1 MTVKVKESVWKLPSV
16 KGILGVLGLS
26 IISAIFFSQG
36 KALSDWNVF
45 LIGTFWSSLV
55 WFTQWYGNGFI
66 IYLLD
71 KKWPWLEFPVWR
83 LIVGFFSIVAYSLL
97 AILLVNLSFYYVIY
111 GELPEQIIAWVSY
124 NGRIAVTISLVI
136 STIMTSIGFF
146 RAWKRTSIMEEQLK
160 VEMLDYRYKTLLN
173 QVNPHFLF
181 NSLNVLISLVHEDP
195 NLAEKFIR
203 QLSLIYRYTLENR
216 ERDLVSLK
224 EEKAFIDSYV
234 FLLKIRFEDA
244 LDVQIAIPEEEDKFA
259 LPMASQIIIE
269 NAIKHNNVS
278 VKKPLIL
285 RIYCE
290 DDKLIIR
297 NSKQVQELKEESTG
311 FGLDNI
317 RKRLSFL
324 SDETLEI
331 EDDGTDYIAKL
342 PLLTL
347 AK

>member
-1 MTVKVKESVWKLPSV
+1 MANKARESVWKLPNW
-16 KGILGVLGLS
+16 KEILGVLGIS
-26 IISAIFFSQG
+26 ILSAIFFSNG
-36 KALSDWNVF
+36 KALSNWNVF

-55 WFTQWYGNGFI
+55 WFSQWYGNGFI

-71 KKWPWLEFPVWR
+71 RKWPWLAFPIWR
-83 LIVGFFSIVAYSLL
+83 LIVGFLSIVVYSLS
-97 AILLVNLSFYYVIY
+97 AILIVNICFYYFIY
-111 GELPEQIIAWVSY
+111 GGLPEQFMAWVTF
-124 NGRIAVTISLVI
+124 NGKIAVSISLII

-181 NSLNVLISLVHEDP
+181 NSLNVLISLVHEDQD
-195 NLAEKFIR
+195 LAEKFIR
-203 QLSLIYRYTLENR
+203 QLSLIYRDTLENR

-224 EEKAFIDSYV
+224 EEKAFIDSYI
-234 FLLKIRFEDA
+234 FLLKIRFEEA
-244 LDVQIAIPEEEDKFA
+244 LDVTIDVPEDEDRFA

-278 VKKPLIL
+278 VHKPLIL
-285 RIYCE
+285 AIYCE
-290 DDKLIIR
+290 DGRLVIR
-297 NSKQVQELKEESTG
+297 NTRQVQQLKEASTG

-317 RKRLSFL
+317 RKRLGFL
-324 SDETLEI
+324 TDEKLEI
-331 EDDGTDYIAKL
+331 EENESEYIVKL
-342 PLLTL
+342 PLLTI

>member
-1 MTVKVKESVWKLPSV
+1 MTAKAKESVWKLPSV

-26 IISAIFFSQG
+26 VISAIFFSQG

-97 AILLVNLSFYYVIY
+97 AILLVNISFYYVIY

-244 LDVQIAIPEEEDKFA
+244 LDVQIDIPEDEDRYA

-278 VKKPLIL
+278 VKRPLIL
-285 RIYCE
+285 RIYCQ
-290 DDKLIIR
+290 DGRLVIR

>member
-1 MTVKVKESVWKLPSV
+1 MSAKAKRSICNLPS
-16 KGILGVLGLS
+16 KKELLGVLALS
-26 IISAIFFSQG
+26 IISAILFSQG
-36 KALSDWNVF
+36 KALKSWNVF
-45 LIGTFWSSLV
+45 LVGTFWSSIV
-55 WFTQWYGNGFI
+55 WYSQWYGNGYI

-71 KKWPWLEFPVWR
+71 KKWPWLEFPIWR
-83 LIVGFFSIVAYSLL
+83 LIVGFFSIVIYSLM
-97 AILLVNLSFYYVIY
+97 AILVVNICFYYVIY
-111 GELPEQIIAWVSY
+111 GELPEQLMAWVSY
-124 NGRIAVTISLVI
+124 NGKIAVSISLII

-146 RAWKRTSIMEEQLK
+146 RAWKKTSIMEEQLK

-224 EEKAFIDSYV
+224 EEKAFIDSYI
-234 FLLKIRFEDA
+234 FLLKIRFEEA
-244 LDVQIAIPEEEDKFA
+244 LDVQIDIPEVEDKFA

-278 VKKPLIL
+278 VKTPLIL
-285 RIYCE
+285 RIYIE
-290 DDKLIIR
+290 DGRLIIK

-317 RKRLSFL
+317 RKRLGFL
-324 SDETLEI
+324 SDEKLEI
-331 EDDGTDYIAKL
+331 EDDGTNYIAKL
-342 PLLTL
+342 PLLTI

>member
-1 MTVKVKESVWKLPSV
+1 MTAKAKESVWKLPSV

-26 IISAIFFSQG
+26 VISAIFFSQG

-97 AILLVNLSFYYVIY
+97 AILLVNISFYYVIY
-111 GELPEQIIAWVSY
+111 GELPEQIMAWVSY

-244 LDVQIAIPEEEDKFA
+244 LDVQIDIPEDEDRYA

-278 VKKPLIL
+278 VKRPLIL
-285 RIYCE
+285 RIYCQ
-290 DDKLIIR
+290 DGRLVIR